1 MGENSPAQVTVT
13 IPFVPLFMACVIG
26 GQWER
31 AGEHSSLRSWEPVT
45 STLVGKPDALGT
57 FLRPY
62 LCLLRKKSLN

>member
-26 GQWER
+26 GQWEGP
-31 AGEHSSLRSWEPVT
+31 ASIPPSLSWEPVT
-45 STLVGKPDALGT
+45 STLVGKPDALGI

-62 LCLLRKKSLN
+62 LCLPRKKSLN